1 MLNIGLTGGI
11 GSGKSTVAQF
21 FKDKGAYLIDFDIL
35 AHNVEEPEGRAWKR
49 IVEEY
54 GPDILNADTTIN
66 REKLGNI
73 VFQDKKKLERLNSIV
88 HPAVFEEW
96 NRRLE
101 EIKREKEDAIVIS
114 DIPLLIEVGLDKYVD
129 LTVLVYIPPERQIER
144 IMTRNGFTR
153 EEAEHR
159 LHSQMSIDD
168 KLPLA
173 DIVINNEGPPEETRK
188 IVETYWPELLEREQN
203 MKKTEPKQ

>member
-35 AHNVEEPEGRAWKR
+35 AHKVEEPEGPAWKR

-54 GPDILNADTTIN
+54 GPEILNEDSTIN
-66 REKLGNI
+66 REQLGNI

-96 NRRLE
+96 LHRME
-101 EIKREKEDAIVIS
+101 EIKAEKDDAIVIS
-114 DIPLLIEVGLDKYVD
+114 DIPLLIEVGLEKHVD
-129 LTVLVYIPPERQIER
+129 LTVLVYISPEAQIER

-153 EEAEHR
+153 EEAEYR
-159 LHSQMSIDD
+159 LRSQMSINE

-188 IVETYWPELLEREQN
+188 IVEEYWPELIERERN
-203 MKKTEPKQ
+203 KKNRETKQ